1 MLRLEKIFQ
10 VDDSVYIN
18 ASIFWK
24 SLSIFLSIYIFSIS
38 CIFWI
43 FGIELFGM
51 KDKDRPLLQQIG
63 MKMREIRESVW
74 LDVLIR
80 EAEKYELYG
89 YSVVCDDVRFV
100 NEAKTLKENGWTVIK
115 LVITDDLQ
123 KQRLQDTYGDDWKI
137 HWNNRTDASE
147 TEVDAIPLELFD
159 LVIPASNDGSTVKRV
174 IDFL

>member
-1 MLRLEKIFQ
+1 MKIA
-10 VDDSVYIN
+10 ICGKM
-18 ASIFWK
+18 ASGK
-24 SLSIFLSIYIFSIS
+24 TTVAQSLDGFKVLSLA
-38 CIFWI
+38 
-43 FGIELFGM
+43 GEVKRVGRELFGM

-63 MKMREIRESVW
+63 MKMREIRASVW
-74 LDVLIR
+74 LDALIR
-80 EAEKYELYG
+80 ESNKQELYG
-89 YSVVCDDVRFV
+89 YSVVCDDVRFI
-100 NEAKTLKENGWTVIK
+100 NEANTLKEDGWILIK

>member
-1 MLRLEKIFQ
+1 MKIAICGKMASGKTTVAQSLEEFQ
-10 VDDSVYIN
+10 VL
-18 ASIFWK
+18 
-24 SLSIFLSIYIFSIS
+24 SLA
-38 CIFWI
+38 
-43 FGIELFGM
+43 GEVKRVGRELFGM
-51 KDKDRPLLQQIG
+51 KVGEKNRPLLQQIG

-80 EAEKYELYG
+80 EANTQEVYG
-89 YSVVCDDVRFV
+89 YSVVCDDVRFI
-100 NEAKTLKENGWTVIK
+100 NEAQTLKEHGWILIK
-115 LVITDDLQ
+115 LVISDDLQ

-137 HWNNRTDASE
+137 HWNNRTDSSE